1 MSGNRMGFAMNQI
14 TSNGPLAGTELTS
27 TAPIFTPPT
36 DILEKGDTVV
46 MLLDVPGADPAS
58 LDVTLDKRILTITAR
73 VTSVAPHGYAA
84 AHIEFRDGTY
94 ERRLVFSEQMDGE
107 HIDATLK
114 DGVLRLTIP
123 KAADTAAKKISVKAE

>member
-1 MSGNRMGFAMNQI
+1 MNQI
-14 TSNGPLAGTELTS
+14 TSNGPSAGTELTS
-27 TAPIFTPPT
+27 TAPVFTPPA

-58 LDVTLDKRILTITAR
+58 LDVTLDKRILTITPR
-73 VTSVAPHGYAA
+73 VTSVAPQGYAA

-94 ERRLVFSEQMDGE
+94 ERRFVFSEQMDGE

-114 DGVLRLTIP
+114 DGVLRLTVP
-123 KAADTAAKKISVKAE
+123 TAADTAAKKISVKAE

>member
-1 MSGNRMGFAMNQI
+1 MNQI
-14 TSNGPLAGTELTS
+14 TSNGPSAGTELTS
-27 TAPIFTPPT
+27 TAPVFTPPA

-58 LDVTLDKRILTITAR
+58 LDVTLDKRILTIAAR
-73 VTSVAPHGYAA
+73 VTSDAPQGYAA

-94 ERRLVFSEQMDGE
+94 ERRFVFSEQMDGE
-107 HIDATLK
+107 RIDATLK